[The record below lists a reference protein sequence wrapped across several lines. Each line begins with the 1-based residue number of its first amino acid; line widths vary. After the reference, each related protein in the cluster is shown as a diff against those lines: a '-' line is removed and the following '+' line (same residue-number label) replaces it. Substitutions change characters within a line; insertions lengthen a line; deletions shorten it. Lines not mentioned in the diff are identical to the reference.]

1 MRYLTKYKI
10 FNEAKKPDNFIELKS
25 LKYTLD
31 PDQGILYPTLDD
43 GNYYDDYVHKVGYEY
58 REYIGIS
65 NEDIETIETYY
76 KSTEELAKQNIDWE
90 LIKSIKELALDYLDK
105 DYKLNIVID
114 AKMIRVYNVFYSHL
128 ETEDYYMRYFTE
140 EWNKFLDVNKPENYY
155 YTIRLLKPFYTHASV
170 DRAYTSDRESG
181 IEFVDELR
189 KAFPE
194 YSDKIDYG
202 KW

>member
-1 MRYLTKYKI
+1 MRYLNKYKK
-10 FNEAKKPDNFIELKS
+10 FYETKTPDNFIELKS
-25 LKYTLD
+25 IGYFLD
-31 PDQGILYPTLDD
+31 PDKGVVYQKLYG
-43 GNYYDDYVHKVGYEY
+43 GNYDDDNGHTIGYEY
-58 REYIGIS
+58 RQYIGIS
-65 NEDIETIETYY
+65 EEDIEIIETYY
-76 KSTEELAKQNIDWE
+76 KSTEELVKQNIDWE

-114 AKMIRVYNVFYSHL
+114 AKMMRAYNVFYSHL

-155 YTIRLLKPFYTHASV
+155 YTIRLLKPFSTHSIV
-170 DRAYTSDRESG
+170 DRAYTFDRESG